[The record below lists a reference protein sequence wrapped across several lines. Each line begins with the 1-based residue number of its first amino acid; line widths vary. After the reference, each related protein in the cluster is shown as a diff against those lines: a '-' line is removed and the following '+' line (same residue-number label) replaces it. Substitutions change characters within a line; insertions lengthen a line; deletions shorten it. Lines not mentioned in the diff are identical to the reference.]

1 MKIVIVMIL
10 IATTTGRKDN
20 GINCI
25 ILGYNLLVIIKNV
38 LYDTNIINMVENLD
52 NEWIKDF
59 EKTFK
64 LYEDFY
70 KDDVYFTNIHCIYIN
85 KHNNIEKISED
96 RFLFNTPNLISREE
110 ILRILKQNTCYNNKQ
125 YSILSILKFVV
136 NLEPEEIKDFLKND
150 INNENEN
157 SNFLQIIKNIDSI
170 HFEKSIN
177 MFHDLN
183 DLFFIFYE
191 KTVSN
196 NNNSTRKIYLK
207 NSVKN
212 NSITIDNNNNIKK
225 HNKTLKK

>member
-1 MKIVIVMIL
+1 
-10 IATTTGRKDN
+10 
-20 GINCI
+20 
-25 ILGYNLLVIIKNV
+25 
-38 LYDTNIINMVENLD
+38 MVENLD

-70 KDDVYFTNIHCIYIN
+70 KDDVYFTNIHYIYIN

-96 RFLFNTPNLISREE
+96 RFLFNSPNSISREE

-125 YSILSILKFVV
+125 YNIIMILPKTENREIKYNILSILKFVV
-136 NLEPEEIKDFLKND
+136 NLEPEEIKNFLKND

-191 KTVSN
+191 KSVSN
-196 NNNSTRKIYLK
+196 NNNSTKKIYLK
-207 NSVKN
+207 NSIKN
-212 NSITIDNNNNIKK
+212 NSITIENNNNNNVKK

>member
-1 MKIVIVMIL
+1 
-10 IATTTGRKDN
+10 
-20 GINCI
+20 
-25 ILGYNLLVIIKNV
+25 
-38 LYDTNIINMVENLD
+38 MVENLD

-70 KDDVYFTNIHCIYIN
+70 KDDVYFTNIHYIYIN

-96 RFLFNTPNLISREE
+96 RFLFNSPNSISREE

-125 YSILSILKFVV
+125 YNILSILKFVV
-136 NLEPEEIKDFLKND
+136 NLEPEEIKNFLKND

-191 KTVSN
+191 KSVSN
-196 NNNSTRKIYLK
+196 NNNSTKKIYLK
-207 NSVKN
+207 NSIKN
-212 NSITIDNNNNIKK
+212 NSITIENNNNNNVKK